1 MKKHFNLIKNVVLF
15 LFAVSFLSGC
25 GNKKRQKNFVAK
37 VNNVYLTGGELAEMI
52 QADNYRHYKSEIIR
66 SWVIHEL
73 LYQQAKK
80 EGILNGISYKRIIGN
95 SKKELAGALLVQ
107 KVFNKQKIT
116 YVDKDIED
124 YYSLHKNEFELSY
137 KSYLINRIDFNN
149 ENNAVQFRN
158 IVLENNW
165 VGALDVFV
173 GDTSI
178 IQSSAKKLLYDYELS
193 PPELY
198 KVVKELNP
206 GDVSIVLHYRRNNFT
221 IVQLLKKFGKGTIP
235 SLELIRKRVIKRF
248 IADKKNILLK
258 NYINNL
264 YSNNDIEVK
273 H

>member
-15 LFAVSFLSGC
+15 LFAASFLSGC
-25 GNKKRQKNFVAK
+25 SNKKEQKNFVAK
-37 VNNVYLTGGELAEMI
+37 VNNVYLTGDQLEGMI
-52 QADNYRHYKSEIIR
+52 QAGNHKHYKSEIIR

-73 LYQQAKK
+73 LFQQAKK
-80 EGILNGISYKRIIGN
+80 EGILNEISYKRIIEN

-107 KVFNKQKIT
+107 KVFDKQKIP
-116 YVDKDIED
+116 YVNRDIED

-158 IVLENNW
+158 IVLENDW
-165 VGALDVFV
+165 VKALDVFV

-198 KVVKELNP
+198 KVIKELNP
-206 GDVSIVLHYRRNNFT
+206 GDISIVLHYRRNDFT
-221 IVQLLKKFGKGTIP
+221 IVQLLKEFDKGTIP
-235 SLELIRKRVIKRF
+235 SLNLIRERVVKRF

-258 NYINNL
+258 NYIDNL
-264 YSNNDIEVK
+264 YSKYDIEVK